1 MSIRPLLNTLV
12 LGCALALPS
21 LHAQTY
27 PAKPVTVIVPF
38 AAGGGVDATARLI
51 MPKLSEILKQ
61 TIVIDN
67 VAGASGTIGA
77 DKAAKAK
84 PDGYTLLFA
93 VASPLNVAPLVAP
106 AAVRYDTFKD
116 FTPLATVA
124 TGPFVLIGRNT
135 LPAKDTAELVHLVPT
150 PSVPKFSLPG

>member
-1 MSIRPLLNTLV
+1 MLMRPLLNTLV

-77 DKAAKAK
+77 ERRPRRSRTA
-84 PDGYTLLFA
+84 TRCC
-93 VASPLNVAPLVAP
+93 SRWP
-106 AAVRYDTFKD
+106 AR
-116 FTPLATVA
+116 
-124 TGPFVLIGRNT
+124 
-135 LPAKDTAELVHLVPT
+135 
-150 PSVPKFSLPG
+150 